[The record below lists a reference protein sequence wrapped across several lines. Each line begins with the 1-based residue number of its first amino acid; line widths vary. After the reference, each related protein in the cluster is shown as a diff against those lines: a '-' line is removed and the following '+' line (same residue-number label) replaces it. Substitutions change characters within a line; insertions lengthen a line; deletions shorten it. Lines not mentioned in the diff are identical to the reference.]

1 MPIELLCLY
10 ENDDSTVEKITVRLL
25 SCVVNTC
32 TARESWSPKN
42 CHVWFLNN
50 TSEWVP
56 EAWLIY
62 PDQSPFSAAEHCRLP
77 PKRELVQRIIAE
89 PPEALAATKRA
100 EKKRRTQKPRAPRRY
115 TGVFRQGRAHRAQ
128 ISFNG
133 KVEYLGIFDSG
144 KAAAHAFDRRAKEIG
159 RIASLNFP
167 NEAVHDAMLTD
178 DDDDGKA
185 RPPPPEDRD
194 DPPPPPSED
203 EGNDPPSS
211 PPPPEDHR
219 DEPPPPTAPRSVAQ
233 LTAYSELTDRN
244 HVLNLW
250 NFLEQKLAEGYTYF
264 YGAKST
270 FAENGAGVSELTRK
284 YESRVIIQHL
294 LDYYARYR
302 PHGMVT
308 SIYVNRNDQPINVN
322 RTTACTVHRDEK
334 NAGHSSTM
342 TLGDFDGGALEV
354 FPSPFHN
361 ALPPKNR
368 SLLPGAWCTR

>member
-1 MPIELLCLY
+1 MAAGA
-10 ENDDSTVEKITVRLL
+10 L
-25 SCVVNTC
+25 SVC
-32 TARESWSPKN
+32 AA
-42 CHVWFLNN
+42 
-50 TSEWVP
+50 
-56 EAWLIY
+56 AW
-62 PDQSPFSAAEHCRLP
+62 PA
-77 PKRELVQRIIAE
+77 
-89 PPEALAATKRA
+89 ALAAC
-100 EKKRRTQKPRAPRRY
+100 
-115 TGVFRQGRAHRAQ
+115 
-128 ISFNG
+128 
-133 KVEYLGIFDSG
+133 
-144 KAAAHAFDRRAKEIG
+144 
-159 RIASLNFP
+159 
-167 NEAVHDAMLTD
+167 
-178 DDDDGKA
+178 
-185 RPPPPEDRD
+185 
-194 DPPPPPSED
+194 
-203 EGNDPPSS
+203 
-211 PPPPEDHR
+211 
-219 DEPPPPTAPRSVAQ
+219 RSVAQ

-368 SLLPGAWCTR
+368 SLLPGAGCTRLIRGPSCAATETSAPASDPTRKTFILDYRD